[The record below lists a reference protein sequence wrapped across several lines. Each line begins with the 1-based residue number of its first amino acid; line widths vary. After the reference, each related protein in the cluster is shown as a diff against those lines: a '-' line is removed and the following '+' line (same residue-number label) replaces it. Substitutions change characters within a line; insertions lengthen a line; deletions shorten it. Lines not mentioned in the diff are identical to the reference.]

1 MDLKESDILG
11 DDVNKHWYYIAKARA
26 MQNILHN
33 VQAKTVLDVGA
44 GSGYFSRY
52 LLEHSNVQ
60 AGVCVDISYP
70 TEYDDTHS
78 GKPLYFRR
86 SILDT
91 AQAGIAPVDLC
102 LMMDV
107 LEHVEDDVGLLKTY
121 VEQVPSGT
129 KFLISVPA
137 FQFLWSS
144 HDVFLEHYRRYTCQ
158 HLAETVQS
166 SGLNIIQ
173 NHYYFGAVF
182 PIALTMR
189 LFERIFPKKE
199 TKSQLVKHHP
209 LTNAILLTASQM
221 EIPFQ
226 KWNRLAGLTVF
237 CLAEKP

>member
-11 DDVNKHWYYIAKARA
+11 DDVAKHWYYIAKSRA
-26 MQNILHN
+26 MKDILHD

-52 LLEHSNVQ
+52 LLTHSCVQ
-60 AGVCVDISYP
+60 AAVCVDISYP
-70 TEYDDTHS
+70 EEYDESHL
-78 GKPLYFRR
+78 GKPIYFRK
-86 SILDT
+86 SLLNT
-91 AQAGIAPVDLC
+91 EQAGIEPVDLC

-107 LEHVEDDVGLLKTY
+107 LEHVDDDVGLLKTY

-144 HDVFLEHYRRYTCQ
+144 HDVFLEHRRRYTRQ
-158 HLAETVQS
+158 KLAETVRAA
-166 SGLNIIQ
+166 GLNITQ

-182 PIALTMR
+182 PLAVAMR
-189 LFERIFPKKE
+189 LAERVFPKKE
-199 TKSQLVKHHP
+199 AKSQLVQHHP
-209 LTNAILLTASQM
+209 IVNTLLATASKM
-221 EIPFQ
+221 EIPLQ
-226 KWNRLAGLTVF
+226 SWNKLAGLTVF